1 MDHTTA
7 SEFSAAALPR
17 RNFMRGLAGAA
28 LSATVVAGP
37 MSKLLGADPVK
48 AAPPAPPTGPFK
60 LPPLPYAYDALEPSI
75 DKLTMQ
81 IHHDKHHQS
90 YINNLNIAVKGHAD
104 LSAMSV
110 DELLKNLDKVPEN
123 IRTAVRNNGGGHAN
137 HTMFWEIMGPGAG
150 GEPKGK
156 LLAAIDASFGSFDKF
171 KAEFTKAA
179 STRFGSGWAW
189 LNADKNGKLS
199 IESLPNQDSP
209 LLTGKTPILGLDV
222 WEHAYYLKYQNKRPD
237 YIAAWWNVVNW
248 DAVAKKYAQV
258 G

>member
-1 MDHTTA
+1 MADNFVA
-7 SEFSAAALPR
+7 EKSRIVLPR
-17 RNFMRGLAGAA
+17 RDFVRGLAGAA
-28 LSATVVAGP
+28 LSASVVAGP
-37 MSKLLGADPVK
+37 VSSLLAAD
-48 AAPPAPPTGPFK
+48 AAPAPPTGPFK

-81 IHHDKHHQS
+81 IHHDKHHQA
-90 YINNLNIAVKGHAD
+90 YINNLNTAIKDYPALGSMSIDD
-104 LSAMSV
+104 LV
-110 DELLKNLDKVPEN
+110 KNLNEVPEK

-137 HTMFWEIMGPGAG
+137 HTLFWEVMGPKAG

-156 LLAAIDASFGSFDKF
+156 LADAINSAFGSFARF
-171 KAEFTKAA
+171 KEEFTKAA

-189 LNADKNGKLS
+189 LNTDKDGKLS

-209 LLTGKTPILGLDV
+209 LSSGKTPILGLDV

-248 DAVAKKYAQV
+248 DAVAKKYAAAT